1 MARRHLQRTLLDQC
15 VQRAGVHGGAML
27 NAHLMEWARLSREA
41 GHVLS
46 TLDYSRGAGI
56 SERTAWRRRSAA
68 RRAFP
73 ELPVPALVQLV
84 VRELDRLE
92 RDGIPRATTS
102 ELLLAS

>member
-1 MARRHLQRTLLDQC
+1 MTRRRQPLTLLDQC
-15 VQRAGVHGGAML
+15 VQRAGAHDGAML
-27 NAHLMEWARLSREA
+27 NAHLMEWARLSRDA
-41 GHVLS
+41 GRVLS

-68 RRAFP
+68 HRAFP
-73 ELPVPALVQLV
+73 ELPVPALVELV
-84 VRELDRLE
+84 VRELARLE